1 MPEALIMIT
10 TFTGANTFLLKQALQ
25 EKRTAFIQKHGAF
38 ELEELDG
45 AEASL
50 DNVRTKLQS
59 LPFLSD
65 KKLLI
70 LRSPSAING
79 FAEAFDSMREH
90 ASDQTDVVIVET
102 ELDKRTGYARALKAK
117 TDYQSFDELKPD
129 QLSSWLTQEAKS
141 QGATLS
147 RADANMLVQRAGTNQ
162 YLLFNELSKLTTAS
176 NTISRDLIEKL
187 VEPIPQQTIFELLD
201 AVFAGQANRAM
212 ELYDSQR
219 AQQVEPQMILS
230 MLARQLHI
238 ILLIKLAPANTSNN
252 AIASEAKLHPFVVQK
267 ASQSARSRSVANIKS
282 SLHELRQIDRLHKTQ
297 SVSLDESLRYF
308 IVTLAKT
315 D

>member
-1 MPEALIMIT
+1 MIT

-25 EKRTAFIQKHGAF
+25 EKRSAFIQKHGTF
-38 ELEELDG
+38 ELEELDS

-50 DNVRTKLQS
+50 DIVRTKLQS
-59 LPFLSD
+59 LPFLAD

-70 LRSPSAING
+70 LRSPGAIHG
-79 FAEAFDSMREH
+79 FAEAFDSIREH
-90 ASDQTDVVIVET
+90 ASELIDVVIVET
-102 ELDKRTGYARALKAK
+102 ELDKRTAYARALKAQ
-117 TDYQSFDELKPD
+117 TDYRSFDELKPD
-129 QLSSWLTQEAKS
+129 QLADWLTKEATS

-147 RADANMLVQRAGTNQ
+147 RADANVLLQRAGTNQ
-162 YLLFNELSKLTTAS
+162 YLLFNELSKLTSAS
-176 NTISRDLIEKL
+176 STISRDLIETL

-238 ILLIKLAPANTSNN
+238 ILLIKLAPENTPNN
-252 AIASEAKLHPFVVQK
+252 TIASSAKLHPFVVQK
-267 ASQSARSRSVANIKS
+267 ASQSARLRSVANIKA
-282 SLHELRQIDRLHKTQ
+282 SLHELRHIDRLHKTQ
-297 SVSLDESLRYF
+297 TVSLDESLRYF